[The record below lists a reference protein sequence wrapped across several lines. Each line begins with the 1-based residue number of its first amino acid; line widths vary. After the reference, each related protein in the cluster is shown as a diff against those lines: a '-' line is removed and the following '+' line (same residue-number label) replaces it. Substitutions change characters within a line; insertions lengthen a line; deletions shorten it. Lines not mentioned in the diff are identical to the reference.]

1 MACFLRISCARGGAQ
16 VRRRRRH
23 PDSEKP
29 DARTTREVLR
39 QIPWFMGIL
48 WWASPWAVA
57 VNVGVVLLIAV
68 LPTLQIEVNGR
79 LIDAISQ
86 LAADR
91 SLGIG
96 HALFWVALLI
106 GTQTLRAGLASV
118 RGVARARLR
127 ERAGV
132 RLQQLIIARAGSVPL
147 EQYEQAEFY
156 DRLQRAQQAATWRS
170 FVIFDNML
178 STVERIVDALSLL
191 VLILMAHYSIAILL
205 TLGAIPVTISH
216 LRRGKE
222 TYALRRRQTPR
233 QRKAQYHVEVLTNR
247 EAAKEIRLYGLGKYL
262 TDRWEELAS
271 QLRRERLD
279 LTVRQQIRLGV
290 ARLISVLSY
299 SGTIVILA
307 WLGLSGRITAGSV
320 VKYIETANRFP
331 AQLTQV
337 MRNISTLFEE
347 LLYLSDLREF
357 VEMPTERRE
366 GLLQLE
372 EGPAAVEFENVS
384 FNYPGGPK
392 VLRNINFRLRPGEK
406 VALVGLNGAGKTTLI
421 KLLLGLYTPTE
432 GRILVNGVDMRQI
445 DPDSVRSISA
455 AVFQDYLKYQ
465 LTARQNIGFGRAE
478 AVEDQHRIQAAAEAA
493 GAVSIINELPQGYET
508 ILGRH
513 FEGGKDLSGGQWQR
527 LALSRAYFREAHVLV
542 LDEPTAALD
551 PRAEL
556 AVFEEFSRLAEGKT
570 AVFVSHRMAS
580 ARIADR
586 VMVLRDGLLVE
597 FGSHEE
603 LLHADGEYARMF
615 RMQAQWYV
623 DEPLPSHTQRNSVEG
638 LGGGGE

>member
-1 MACFLRISCARGGAQ
+1 M
-16 VRRRRRH
+16 
-23 PDSEKP
+23 
-29 DARTTREVLR
+29 

-48 WWASPWAVA
+48 WWASPLAISI
-57 VNVGVVLLIAV
+57 NVGAMLVAAV
-68 LPTLQIEVNGR
+68 LPALQIEVNGR

-86 LAADR
+86 LAYDR
-91 SLGIG
+91 SLGIQ
-96 HALFWVALLI
+96 HALYWVALLLGI
-106 GTQTLRAGLASV
+106 QLLRAGLASL

-178 STVERIVDALSLL
+178 NTVERMVDALSLL
-191 VLILMAHYSIAILL
+191 ILILMAHYSIAILL
-205 TLGAIPVTISH
+205 TVGAIPVTISH

-222 TYALRRRQTPR
+222 TYNLRRQQTPR
-233 QRKAQYHVEVLTNR
+233 QRRAQYHVEVLTNR

-262 TDRWEELAS
+262 VDRWEALAS
-271 QLRRERLD
+271 ELRSERLE
-279 LTVRQQIRLGV
+279 LTIWQQIRLGI
-290 ARLISVLSY
+290 ARLLSVVSY
-299 SGTIVILA
+299 AATIVILA
-307 WLGLSGRITAGSV
+307 WLGLTGRITAGSV

-337 MRNISTLFEE
+337 MRMIGTLFEE

-357 VEMPTERRE
+357 VEMPTERRD
-366 GLLQLE
+366 GLLQLQ

-392 VLRNINFRLRPGEK
+392 VLRNLNFQLRAGEK
-406 VALVGLNGAGKTTLI
+406 IALVGLNGAGKTTLI

-432 GRILVNGVDMRQI
+432 GRILVNGADVRDI
-445 DPDSVRSISA
+445 DPDSLRGLSA

-465 LTARQNIGFGRAE
+465 LTAKQNIGFGRAE
-478 AVEDQHRIQAAAEAA
+478 LVDDLQRIESAAEAA
-493 GAVSIINELPQGYET
+493 GAVGIVEELPQGYDT

-527 LALSRAYFREAHVLV
+527 LALSRAYFRDAHILV

-570 AVFVSHRMAS
+570 AIFVSHRMAS

-586 VMVLRDGLLVE
+586 IMVLRGGELVE
-597 FGSHEE
+597 FGSHDE
-603 LLHADGEYARMF
+603 LLQAGGEYARMF

-623 DEPLPSHTQRNSVEG
+623 DDPGQSHTPGNSAEG
-638 LGGGGE
+638 MGGVAE

>member
-1 MACFLRISCARGGAQ
+1 MRTAR
-16 VRRRRRH
+16 
-23 PDSEKP
+23 D
-29 DARTTREVLR
+29 VLR
-39 QIPWFMGIL
+39 QVPWFTGIL
-48 WWASPWAVA
+48 WWASPWAVT
-57 VNVGVVLLIAV
+57 VNIGVVLLVAV

-79 LIDAISQ
+79 LIDAIAR
-86 LAADR
+86 LASDR
-91 SLGIG
+91 SAGLG
-96 HALFWVALLI
+96 HALYWVAVLLGI
-106 GTQTLRAGLASV
+106 QVLRSGLSSL

-156 DRLQRAQQAATWRS
+156 DRMQRAQQAATWRS

-178 STVERIVDALSLL
+178 TTVERIVDALSLL
-191 VLILMAHYSIAILL
+191 VLILMAHYSIAVLL
-205 TLGAIPVTISH
+205 TLGAIPVTVSH
-216 LRRGKE
+216 IKRGKE
-222 TYALRRRQTPR
+222 TYDLRRRQTPR
-233 QRKAQYHVEVLTNR
+233 QRKANYHVEVLTNR
-247 EAAKEIRLYGLGKYL
+247 EAAKEIRLYGLGKFL

-271 QLRRERLD
+271 VLRRERLD
-279 LTVRQQIRLGV
+279 LTVRQQIRLGAARMVSVV
-290 ARLISVLSY
+290 AY
-299 SGTIVILA
+299 SATIVILA
-307 WLGLSGRITAGSV
+307 FLGLTGRITAGSV

-331 AQLTQV
+331 NQLTQV
-337 MRNISTLFEE
+337 MRNLSTLFEE
-347 LLYLSDLREF
+347 LLYLSDLRDF
-357 VEMPTERRE
+357 VEMPAEGRE
-366 GLLQLE
+366 GLLALE
-372 EGPAAVEFENVS
+372 EGPAAIEFDGVS
-384 FNYPGGPK
+384 FNYPGGPR
-392 VLRNINFRLRPGEK
+392 VLHDVSFRLRPGEK

-432 GRILVNGVDMRQI
+432 GRILVNGVDVRDI
-445 DPDSVRSISA
+445 DPSSLRGMSA

-478 AVEDQHRIQAAAEAA
+478 RVHDLGAIHEAAEAA
-493 GAVSIINELPQGYET
+493 GAVAVVEELPQGYET

-527 LALSRAYFREAHVLV
+527 LALSRAYFRDAHILV

-586 VMVLRDGLLVE
+586 IMVLKGGRLVE
-597 FGSHEE
+597 FGTHEE
-603 LLHADGEYARMF
+603 LLAAGGEYARMF

-623 DEPLPSHTQRNSVEG
+623 DEPLTHTQRNSAERG
-638 LGGGGE
+638 RSRTQGGAAE